1 MSQLSWP
8 LVSGYAG
15 ARPVRV
21 GNAPS
26 VSARTMSSAP
36 SWTRSCSTLV
46 GTSALS
52 RRLWP
57 IVESQAAC
65 SLESSGDFDAEPGL
79 SRVKTKVFAV
89 NFADDEF
96 YRDSLQTLQR
106 DMRAVR
112 GGRFVVRAVSDGS
125 VGHMSMA
132 EPALWADQARDFVA
146 WLSEN

>member
-1 MSQLSWP
+1 
-8 LVSGYAG
+8 
-15 ARPVRV
+15 
-21 GNAPS
+21 
-26 VSARTMSSAP
+26 
-36 SWTRSCSTLV
+36 
-46 GTSALS
+46 
-52 RRLWP
+52 
-57 IVESQAAC
+57 
-65 SLESSGDFDAEPGL
+65 L
-79 SRVKTKVFAV
+79 SRVKTRVLAV

-132 EPALWADQARDFVA
+132 APALWADQARDFVT